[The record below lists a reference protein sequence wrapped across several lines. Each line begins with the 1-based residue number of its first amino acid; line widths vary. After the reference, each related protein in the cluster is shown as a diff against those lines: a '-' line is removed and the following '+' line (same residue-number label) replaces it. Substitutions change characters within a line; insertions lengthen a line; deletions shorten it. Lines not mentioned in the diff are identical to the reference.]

1 MSNALI
7 RLEQVGVTFAG
18 QTVLDNI
25 ALSVEPGQIVTLIGP
40 NGAGKTTLVRA
51 VLGLLKPDTGS
62 VWRKPKLRVGYMP
75 QKLHVDPTLPLSVLR
90 FLRLVPGVDRAR
102 AQAALK
108 EVGAEQVI
116 DSPVQSISGG
126 EMQRVLLARAL
137 LREPELLVLD
147 EPVQGVDVAGQAELY
162 SLITRLR
169 DRHGCGVLMVSHD
182 LHLVMS
188 TTDQVVCL
196 NRHVCCSGH
205 PEQVSGDPA
214 FVELFGKN
222 AQSLAIYH
230 HHHDHAHDLHGA
242 VVDDASTPTFMEMA
256 ASMADFLL
264 YALLAGLA
272 LALVAGPLGS
282 FVVWRRMAYFG
293 DTLSHAALLGVAM
306 GFLLDV
312 SPAIAVTVGC
322 LLLAVL
328 LVTLQ
333 QRQPLASDT
342 LLGILAPSTLSLG
355 LVVLSFMHEVRID
368 LMAYLFGDL
377 LAISPTD
384 LAWILGGAAVVL
396 VLLVALWRPLLAI
409 TVHEELARVEGL
421 PVPSLRMALMLLIAV
436 VIAVAMK
443 IVGVLLITSLLIIPA
458 AAAQRHARSPE
469 QMAIGASLLG
479 MLAVCGGL
487 ALSWFKDTPAGP
499 SIVVTAAAL
508 FLLSFVLPRRG
519 V

>member
-1 MSNALI
+1 MF
-7 RLEQVGVTFAG
+7 T
-18 QTVLDNI
+18 
-25 ALSVEPGQIVTLIGP
+25 
-40 NGAGKTTLVRA
+40 
-51 VLGLLKPDTGS
+51 
-62 VWRKPKLRVGYMP
+62 
-75 QKLHVDPTLPLSVLR
+75 
-90 FLRLVPGVDRAR
+90 
-102 AQAALK
+102 
-108 EVGAEQVI
+108 
-116 DSPVQSISGG
+116 
-126 EMQRVLLARAL
+126 
-137 LREPELLVLD
+137 
-147 EPVQGVDVAGQAELY
+147 
-162 SLITRLR
+162 
-169 DRHGCGVLMVSHD
+169 
-182 LHLVMS
+182 
-188 TTDQVVCL
+188 
-196 NRHVCCSGH
+196 
-205 PEQVSGDPA
+205 
-214 FVELFGKN
+214 
-222 AQSLAIYH
+222 
-230 HHHDHAHDLHGA
+230 
-242 VVDDASTPTFMEMA
+242 EMA

-272 LALVAGPLGS
+272 LAVVAGPLGS

-293 DTLSHAALLGVAM
+293 DTLSHAALLGVAL

-312 SPAIAVTVGC
+312 SPTVAVTVGC

-384 LAWILGGAAVVL
+384 LAWILGGSAGVL
-396 VLLVALWRPLLAI
+396 ALLVTLWRPLLAI

-421 PVPSLRMALMLLIAV
+421 PVPALRLALMLLIAV

-458 AAAQRHARSPE
+458 AAAQRHAKSPE
-469 QMAIGASLLG
+469 QMALGASLLG